1 MACVGCYHS
10 ERGRGTSFASRKVAM
25 STMVPGRCEESKTGG
40 EAGGAWYIAACR
52 GLVLTHVMVKTAMHT
67 PSPFDQLMAAIGTD
81 KVVGTDV
88 SNCPLSRE
96 SLKYFVAHPGLM
108 KAYLCQT
115 FRFRETHAPLDTATV
130 HQLSDLAISRL
141 VDVLPAPGMCRC
153 RHVIMQRVSH
163 RCAGANALR
172 VNDHVALFPVNI
184 VLANHAN
191 LVSEQFRAAYP
202 STESLPRFV
211 NHQVTPRS
219 SHVVPAAGKPY
230 CTVGGDATG
239 WDLVLDAWNHEPSAA
254 TQQLQRIMRSCGGE
268 IHRTMCVGLS
278 GSGKTTAAMA
288 LAQDSVVILVTASSC
303 RDNDDTLPSHFSKDW
318 RQLLKL
324 AQARPEGISPTDN
337 KLWLRMAWLCLVYSR
352 LLLYKAFLAIAQGDP
367 KQVRQQWL
375 LVQREYRPT
384 VTVPLASKLKPTT
397 AVVSALERAILR
409 VRPTCHRGRVV
420 VVVDEAQRVNDGFP
434 LKLPNMHVRY

>member
-1 MACVGCYHS
+1 
-10 ERGRGTSFASRKVAM
+10 
-25 STMVPGRCEESKTGG
+25 
-40 EAGGAWYIAACR
+40 
-52 GLVLTHVMVKTAMHT
+52 
-67 PSPFDQLMAAIGTD
+67 
-81 KVVGTDV
+81 
-88 SNCPLSRE
+88 
-96 SLKYFVAHPGLM
+96 
-108 KAYLCQT
+108 
-115 FRFRETHAPLDTATV
+115 
-130 HQLSDLAISRL
+130 
-141 VDVLPAPGMCRC
+141 
-153 RHVIMQRVSH
+153 
-163 RCAGANALR
+163 
-172 VNDHVALFPVNI
+172 
-184 VLANHAN
+184 
-191 LVSEQFRAAYP
+191 
-202 STESLPRFV
+202 
-211 NHQVTPRS
+211 
-219 SHVVPAAGKPY
+219 
-230 CTVGGDATG
+230 
-239 WDLVLDAWNHEPSAA
+239 
-254 TQQLQRIMRSCGGE
+254 
-268 IHRTMCVGLS
+268 
-278 GSGKTTAAMA
+278 MA